1 MLKVASVFAF
11 VGFKGEKR
19 LSIPFTNI
27 RIRRKVT
34 ESFMR
39 NAFPKIGL
47 LCDLSTIQEKKRK

>member
-1 MLKVASVFAF
+1 MVLK
-11 VGFKGEKR
+11 GKKR
-19 LSIPFTNI
+19 LIPFTNI